1 MKTYDILVNSNDNLI
16 MKSYYDRLIRLPIK
30 CGTLDFNKTIDALR
44 FRNEKIYIPSSTAE

>member
-30 CGTLDFNKTIDALR
+30 CNTLDFKKTFDTQK
-44 FRNEKIYIPSSTAE
+44 FAE